1 MPSPVNHMK
10 VDDTLQSSEEAP
22 PRPSVVTGVE
32 EESRSEH
39 DLVLLAN
46 TTNIERPP
54 RYVAYTHTDNSTSRI
69 TLTKSMVDTTSTV
82 DVPKSASVAP
92 IAPSVVGDTNADI
105 DVTGVILTRVS
116 EVELPAVPITR
127 PKIDVLVTHTDT
139 STPPMSLTK
148 SMVDTNP
155 FSKA

>member
-1 MPSPVNHMK
+1 
-10 VDDTLQSSEEAP
+10 
-22 PRPSVVTGVE
+22 
-32 EESRSEH
+32 
-39 DLVLLAN
+39 
-46 TTNIERPP
+46 
-54 RYVAYTHTDNSTSRI
+54 
-69 TLTKSMVDTTSTV
+69 MVDTTSTV